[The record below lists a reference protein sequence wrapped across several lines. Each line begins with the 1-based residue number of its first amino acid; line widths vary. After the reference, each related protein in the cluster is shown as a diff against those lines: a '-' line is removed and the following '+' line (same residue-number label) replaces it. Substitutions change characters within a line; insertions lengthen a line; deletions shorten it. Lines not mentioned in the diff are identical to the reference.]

1 MGRHNAVRWL
11 VAVIAILGVVALL
24 AWRRNGPGVGGRFPD
39 QSMGRVTMVIPVE
52 DEAVGVI

>member
-52 DEAVGVI
+52 DEAVGVV

>member
-11 VAVIAILGVVALL
+11 VAVIAILGIVALL

-52 DEAVGVI
+52 DAAVGVI

>member
-1 MGRHNAVRWL
+1 MGRHNGVRWL
-11 VAVIAILGVVALL
+11 VAVIAIVGIVALL

-52 DEAVGVI
+52 DAAVGVV